1 VTGSEDGSWSLH
13 DVNDGK
19 VLVKVQEDSPV
30 KVTEFHPDG
39 LVLAVGLSSGVINI
53 YDIRT

>member
-1 VTGSEDGSWSLH
+1 MTGSVDGTWALH
-13 DVNDGK
+13 DVNAGK
-19 VLVKVQEDSPV
+19 VLVKIQEDSPV

-39 LVLAVGLSSGVINI
+39 LVLAVGLESGAVNI